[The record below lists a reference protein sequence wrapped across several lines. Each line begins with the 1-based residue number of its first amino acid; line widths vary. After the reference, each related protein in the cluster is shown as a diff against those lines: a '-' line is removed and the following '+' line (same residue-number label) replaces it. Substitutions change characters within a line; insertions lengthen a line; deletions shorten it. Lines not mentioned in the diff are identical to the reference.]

1 MDVVLSSTSA
11 ALGGGRRRESG
22 GAVGEKLAVSPG
34 GCRLAVSLRCREVIT
49 PDGDAHASALPLPLT
64 PPLDPRC
71 VQLRQA
77 PGSPGA
83 WRRQSFVTTADSLSV
98 TNIVSSTRFLITVF
112 LGSVVH
118 SSNAKDVEEKLSMSR
133 LNLSTTNLYFL

>member
-83 WRRQSFVTTADSLSV
+83 WRRQSFVTTADRKLLPDQEE
-98 TNIVSSTRFLITVF
+98 F
-112 LGSVVH
+112 
-118 SSNAKDVEEKLSMSR
+118 KDGGDEDFDTGTEE
-133 LNLSTTNLYFL
+133 FII

>member
-34 GCRLAVSLRCREVIT
+34 A
-49 PDGDAHASALPLPLT
+49 
-64 PPLDPRC
+64 
-71 VQLRQA
+71 
-77 PGSPGA
+77 
-83 WRRQSFVTTADSLSV
+83 
-98 TNIVSSTRFLITVF
+98 RFLITVF

-118 SSNAKDVEEKLSMSR
+118 SSNAKDVEEKLKFKDGGDEDFD
-133 LNLSTTNLYFL
+133 TGTEEFII

>member
-77 PGSPGA
+77 PA
-83 WRRQSFVTTADSLSV
+83 
-98 TNIVSSTRFLITVF
+98 RFLITVF